1 MRPLAGSVVLLAALL
16 AVAPVA
22 HTATVTVPGS
32 YPTIQAAFD
41 QAPSGSVIQLA
52 PGVYSEHLFLYS
64 ITRTL
69 TLRGDPG
76 NPSAYVIDG
85 GGGRDTVRITSTGS
99 NVSFEGVTI
108 TGGTKGYDG
117 FGGGLFMADSH
128 VIFRS
133 CVFTGNSADLDGGGA
148 FLLRSGGLFE
158 SCVFQNNSAGRF
170 GGGVIMNLGTTTV
183 FDRCSFIDNEAGTQ
197 DVVSGWGGGVHLNAS
212 SPLFRRCAIQ
222 NNRARYAAGG
232 IGATAFG
239 SAATVT
245 LEDCDISGNVTL
257 QGNATMPPPE
267 GGGMH
272 IENDALAILR
282 RCRVHDNTASRG
294 AGLNNY
300 RARYEIVDSVIEDNT
315 AALAPNGGGTGGG
328 VYAQAASNEH
338 VGPTASVVMS
348 NSVVRGNVA
357 DIGAGFY
364 IQGDF
369 TGVTNNQAV
378 LDLNRVLI
386 AGNAAASRAGGV
398 FLDHTAAAI
407 RSSHVLANTVDAT
420 TNSWGGGIGS
430 VGSSTTVIDQTTI
443 AENVARQLGGGLFV
457 DQGGRI
463 DVTSSRFWAN
473 EAGSAGFGGNG
484 MAVGQQPGS
493 TPGPA
498 TGTVANSV
506 LVDDGPGAE
515 IWESN
520 CDLSHYSTILYS
532 DNVIRNPTG
541 GVYFRN
547 CSGATASVG
556 AFNGLGGTKA
566 TGNTDGPAA
575 FTSFLA
581 VPENLVAGSAGVVS
595 WCAPSGTGLSVD
607 GGVGALPS
615 RCGTVDV
622 TPATTRTYAL
632 SSGGMPVAQASV
644 TVACDG
650 PGTPLPVSPAHE
662 SSRPAGTVALSW
674 AAATGATSYDV
685 YLDANPEPTTLV
697 ASDVTAI
704 SVEVADVPVGVRSYW
719 RVVAKAAGCTRSTP
733 SPVFFFDTCDGV
745 MCEFHD
751 DFDDGDAS
759 DWSTSGSGTATVRS
773 GRLILKTKRKL
784 TVFPPA
790 PAVGD
795 GSLSFSLDLQRGRR
809 EAHIMF
815 GHRDALNYGEF
826 SIRGTKGQLRVVQK
840 VDKRKRKVGTGKRS
854 VPRGAIVR
862 ITLEIA
868 GTSIRAL
875 VDGEEVFTGTL
886 SAANQG
892 MFAIQAVASSIAI
905 DDVVVRAR

>member
-1 MRPLAGSVVLLAALL
+1 
-16 AVAPVA
+16 
-22 HTATVTVPGS
+22 
-32 YPTIQAAFD
+32 
-41 QAPSGSVIQLA
+41 
-52 PGVYSEHLFLYS
+52 
-64 ITRTL
+64 
-69 TLRGDPG
+69 
-76 NPSAYVIDG
+76 
-85 GGGRDTVRITSTGS
+85 
-99 NVSFEGVTI
+99 
-108 TGGTKGYDG
+108 
-117 FGGGLFMADSH
+117 
-128 VIFRS
+128 
-133 CVFTGNSADLDGGGA
+133 
-148 FLLRSGGLFE
+148 
-158 SCVFQNNSAGRF
+158 
-170 GGGVIMNLGTTTV
+170 
-183 FDRCSFIDNEAGTQ
+183 
-197 DVVSGWGGGVHLNAS
+197 VHLNAS

-239 SAATVT
+239 APATVT

-257 QGNATMPPPE
+257 QGNASMPPPE

-272 IENDALAILR
+272 IENDAHAILR
-282 RCRVHDNTASRG
+282 RCRVHGNTASRG

-300 RARYEIVDSVIEDNT
+300 RARYSIIDSVIEDNT
-315 AALAPNGGGTGGG
+315 AEVAPNGGGTGGG

-348 NSVVRGNVA
+348 NSAVRRNTA

-369 TGVTNNQAV
+369 TGITNNQAV
-378 LDLNRVLI
+378 LDLERVLI
-386 AGNAAASRAGGV
+386 ADNAAASRAGGV
-398 FLDHTAAAI
+398 FLDHTAASI
-407 RSSHVLANTVDAT
+407 RASHVLANTVAAV

-430 VGSSTTVIDQTTI
+430 VGSSTTIIDQTTI
-443 AENVARQLGGGLFV
+443 AENVTGQLGGGVFV

-463 DVTSSRFWAN
+463 DITASRFWAN
-473 EAGSAGFGGNG
+473 EAGSSGFGGTG
-484 MAVGQQPGS
+484 IAVGQQPGS

-498 TGTVANSV
+498 TGTVTDSV
-506 LVDDGPGAE
+506 LTDDGPGAE

-520 CDLSHYSTILYS
+520 CDLSHYSTIVYR
-532 DNVIRNPTG
+532 DNVIRNSTG

-556 AFNGLGGTKA
+556 AFNALGATKA
-566 TGNTDGPAA
+566 SGNSDGPPA

-581 VPENLVAGSAGVVS
+581 VPENLVAGTSGVAS
-595 WCAPSGTGLSVD
+595 WCVPSGSGLSVD

-615 RCGTVDV
+615 LCGTVDV

-632 SSGGMPVAQASV
+632 SSGGSPVADASV
-644 TVACDG
+644 TVTCDG

-662 SSRPAGTVALSW
+662 AARPAGTVTLSW
-674 AAATGATSYDV
+674 APATGATSYDV
-685 YLDANPEPTTLV
+685 YLDGTPEPTTLI
-697 ASDVTAI
+697 AAGVTATT
-704 SVEVADVPVGVRSYW
+704 VEVPDVPVGARSYW
-719 RVVAKAAGCTRSTP
+719 RVLAKDASCTRPTP

-759 DWSTSGSGTATVRS
+759 DWTTSGAGTATVKG

-795 GSLSFSLDLQRGRR
+795 GTLSFSLDLQRGRR

-826 SIRGTKGQLRVVQK
+826 TIRGTKGQLRVIQK
-840 VDKRKRKVGTGKRS
+840 VDKRKRKIGTGKRS
-854 VPRGAIVR
+854 VPRGTIVR

-886 SAANQG
+886 PAANQG
-892 MFAIQAVASSIAI
+892 MFGIQAVASAIAI